1 MAVNDQIDNNDSKAS
16 ELSSP
21 EELDLN
27 DQVAIVTD
35 ENDPVEPLDR
45 LSEEIVSA
53 EADNESG
60 KPDSD
65 TFNEVLAQSS
75 PDAVKSEHPP
85 QKTEADNPSE
95 TTDEQKDGQSDVRDP
110 VEPLDRLPEEI
121 VSAEADNESGKPDSD
136 TFNEVQAQ
144 SSPDAVKSEHPTKET
159 EADNS
164 SEIADEQKDGQS
176 DPDEL
181 DDDGFLGLDA
191 EEFDDE
197 PPEGY
202 DTPQEIEAVE
212 GQENVK
218 SKKKSEEDNEPA
230 ENQKDSND
238 NNRNSVKSGQKSKAG
253 FTIKKLSPTQ
263 IVVGLTLFL
272 ISIAGGVFYMNPS
285 LFGFKKEAKPVPLQR
300 VEPTLS
306 VQTASKQVES
316 VKPFSKSEIYLA
328 KIKNAGLL
336 RDELLEKKE
345 EIYRLKLHYQ
355 NGIADLEEHIN
366 RELQKEGLSSYTEA
380 LKNRSI
386 ELNLR
391 TIQRRLSYIHG
402 LEKPTRWIKQGSE
415 ELLYLKRKAEF
426 DLQLCDI
433 VGGIDMD
440 RHMRHISAA
449 IQRYRP
455 GAQKLAVDRENTDL
469 APLET
474 IWDQI
479 KNQKRK
485 AGKVWLNVTDE
496 EITKEICSGNYER
509 STELTSMS
517 AATAQCLSKMNGSD
531 LFLNGVT
538 TLSPAAAKYLFQWH
552 GSWICING
560 VKELSPAAAQYL
572 FKWEGNWISLN
583 GLIEFPP
590 GLATYLMEW
599 EGKQL
604 ELMGLRYNKKN
615 ADEKALKYLA
625 LWETMG
631 GKLFISDDVR
641 KEIERVM
648 M

>member
-1 MAVNDQIDNNDSKAS
+1 MAVNEEIDNNDSKAS

-27 DQVAIVTD
+27 DQIAIVTD
-35 ENDPVEPLDR
+35 EKDTVEPLEV
-45 LSEEIVSA
+45 LQEEIVSA
-53 EADNESG
+53 EAENESD

-65 TFNEVLAQSS
+65 TFDEVEVPSS
-75 PDAVKSEHPP
+75 LYDVESEHLPK
-85 QKTEADNPSE
+85 KTEAENSPE
-95 TTDEQKDGQSDVRDP
+95 TTDEQKDGES
-110 VEPLDRLPEEI
+110 ELP
-121 VSAEADNESGKPDSD
+121 G
-136 TFNEVQAQ
+136 
-144 SSPDAVKSEHPTKET
+144 KET

-176 DPDEL
+176 DLNES
-181 DDDGFLGLDA
+181 DDDSFSGLDA
-191 EEFDDE
+191 DKFDDKS
-197 PPEGY
+197 PEGQEP
-202 DTPQEIEAVE
+202 PQEIEAVE
-212 GQENVK
+212 SQENGK
-218 SKKKSEEDNEPA
+218 SKKKFQEDNEPA

-238 NNRNSVKSGQKSKAG
+238 KGRNSAKSAQRSKAG
-253 FTIKKLSPTQ
+253 FTTRKPSPTQ
-263 IVVGLTLFL
+263 IVVGVTLFL

-285 LFGFKKEAKPVPLQR
+285 LFGFKREAKPVPLQTI
-300 VEPTLS
+300 EPTLS

-316 VKPFSKSEIYLA
+316 AKPLSKSEIYLA
-328 KIKNAGLL
+328 EIKNAGLL

-355 NGIADLEEHIN
+355 NGIADLEEQIS
-366 RELQKEGLSSYTEA
+366 REFQKEGLSSFTEA

-415 ELLYLKRKAEF
+415 ELLYFKRKAEY

-433 VGGIDMD
+433 AGGIDMD
-440 RHMRHISAA
+440 RHMRHIGAA
-449 IQRYRP
+449 IQRYRLE
-455 GAQKLAVDRENTDL
+455 AQKLAVDRKNTDL

-479 KNQKRK
+479 KNQKSK
-485 AGKVWLNVTDE
+485 AGKARPNVSDE

-509 STELTSMS
+509 SRELTRMS

-531 LFLNGVT
+531 LFINGVT
-538 TLSPAAAKYLFQWH
+538 TLSPAAAKYLFQWR

-590 GLATYLMEW
+590 ALATYLMEW

-615 ADEKALKYLA
+615 ADQKALKYLA